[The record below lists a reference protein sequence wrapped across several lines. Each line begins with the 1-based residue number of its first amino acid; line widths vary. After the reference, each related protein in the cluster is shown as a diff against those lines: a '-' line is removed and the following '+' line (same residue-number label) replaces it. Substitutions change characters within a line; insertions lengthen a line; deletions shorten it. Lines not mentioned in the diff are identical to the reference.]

1 MANLAITPAN
11 IVPGAN
17 ANPQRATAGV
27 AIAAGDIVYK
37 DTTGKLQ
44 LSDADGAAAAQAVQ
58 GMAVNSAGVGQ
69 PANFVT
75 EDDDLDTGG
84 AAVEG
89 VPYFLSATA
98 GKMCEEGDL
107 ATGMR
112 SIFVGVGKA
121 DGKLNFKPVAG
132 GSVRAV
138 G

>member
-1 MANLAITPAN
+1 MANLVLTPAN
-11 IVPGAN
+11 VVPGDN

-27 AIAAGDIVYK
+27 AVQAGDLVYK

-58 GMAVNSAGVGQ
+58 GMAVNSAGAGQ

-89 VPYFLSATA
+89 LPYFLSATA
-98 GKMCEEGDL
+98 GKMCEAGDL

-112 SIFVGVGKA
+112 SIFVGIGKA
-121 DGKLNFKPVAG
+121 DGKLNFKPVVG
-132 GSVRAV
+132 GNVQAV